1 MSGPIVQYFANSGGE
16 SAPVI
21 IGETVDIY
29 TGGTE
34 YTDNDST
41 RPPSVGLQYWR
52 YSATHYVVRASE
64 INALR
69 SGAKIITEVDVRFA
83 STSGLNTD
91 ADYSAKN
98 IGIFLAHTDELFT
111 NSNMTTNMSQS
122 TTLFDFSDRIRVK
135 NKGDL
140 SLLSADWHTINF
152 DTNFEYNGTDNLV
165 FSFYNEGVTSYTSG
179 RRTTFAYGNNNSTR
193 SATYGS
199 DSGSNPATNSYSMT
213 ALGSS
218 QSYWQMNLKIN
229 Y

>member
-1 MSGPIVQYFANSGGE
+1 MGPIAQYFASSGGD

-41 RPPSVGLQYWR
+41 RPPSVGLQYWK

-69 SGAKIITEVDVRFA
+69 SGAKIITGVDVRFA
-83 STSGLNTD
+83 SKDGLNTD

-98 IGIFLAHTDELFT
+98 IGIFLAHTDELFA
-111 NSNMTTNMSQS
+111 NSQMTTNMSQS
-122 TTLFDFSDRIRVK
+122 TTLFDYSDRIRVK
-135 NKGDL
+135 NKGNL
-140 SLLSADWHTINF
+140 SLEDAGYHTIDF

-165 FSFYNEGVTSYTSG
+165 FSFYNEGVTSYQGG
-179 RRTTFAYGNNNSTR
+179 RRTSFAYGNNNSIR

-199 DSGSNPATNSYSMT
+199 DSNSNPSSNSYTMV

-218 QSYWQMNLKIN
+218 QDYYQLNLKIN